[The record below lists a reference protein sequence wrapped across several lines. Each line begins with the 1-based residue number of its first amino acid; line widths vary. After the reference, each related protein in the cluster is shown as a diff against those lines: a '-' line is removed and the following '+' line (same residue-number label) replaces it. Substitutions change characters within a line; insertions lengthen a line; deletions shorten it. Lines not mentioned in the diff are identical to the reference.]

1 MKRHAEEC
9 NEHLFPETN
18 HVHIAEEREVVELAI
33 ASESDGAAKRVRL
46 EAHIGV
52 GKEQPI
58 AGGDFVGLLKG
69 MRLAEPAFGKFG
81 DVDDAEPVVSGGE
94 VVEDA
99 GGGIAGTVVNGNDFE
114 AGIIDFDEGDEGG
127 GQLFLFIA
135 SGKNQ
140 RNRGQSAS
148 FAGA

>member
-1 MKRHAEEC
+1 
-9 NEHLFPETN
+9 
-18 HVHIAEEREVVELAI
+18 VVELAI

-81 DVDDAEPVVSGGE
+81 DVDDAESSRMRE
-94 VVEDA
+94 V
-99 GGGIAGTVVNGNDFE
+99 
-114 AGIIDFDEGDEGG
+114 
-127 GQLFLFIA
+127 A
-135 SGKNQ
+135 S
-140 RNRGQSAS
+140 RERSSTAMISRRG
-148 FAGA
+148 